1 MVYSTCSLDPIENE
15 AVVCDI
21 LQRCPWLE
29 LVKIDAEKLFPSLI
43 SHSGIDDWPILD
55 ENAEV
60 VDFEGEI
67 PKLPGLAEKMLNPHQ
82 R

>member
-29 LVKIDAEKLFPSLI
+29 LIRIDAEKAV
-43 SHSGIDDWPILD
+43 PITNLS
-55 ENAEV
+55 
-60 VDFEGEI
+60 
-67 PKLPGLAEKMLNPHQ
+67 Q
-82 R
+82 RN